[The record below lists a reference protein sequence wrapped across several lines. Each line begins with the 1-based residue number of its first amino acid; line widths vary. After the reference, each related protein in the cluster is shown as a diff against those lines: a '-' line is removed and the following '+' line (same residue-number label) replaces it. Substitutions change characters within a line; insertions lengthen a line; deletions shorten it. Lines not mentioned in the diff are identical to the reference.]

1 MGNKKGRVHPP
12 SLKAKV
18 AIEAIRGVQTTSQIS
33 GNFGI
38 HTSVVERWKRTAL
51 TRMAELFVSPGDP
64 GAADKDRLVASL
76 YQEIGR
82 LKMELDWLEK
92 KVG

>member
-1 MGNKKGRVHPP
+1 MGSKKGRVHPP

-18 AIEAIRGVQTTSQIS
+18 AIEAIRGIQTMSQIS
-33 GNFGI
+33 GAFGI
-38 HTSVVERWKRTAL
+38 HTSVAERWKRNAIA
-51 TRMAELFVSPGDP
+51 RMPELFVGPGDP
-64 GAADKDRLVASL
+64 AAADKDKLIASL